1 MNFSHCGLK
10 VLNLQNINK
19 KMVSGDL
26 FLTTVSELVSQCE
39 STWVDDESPQTD
51 PFQKCLWSNTEGNSQ
66 LPLSPRPRPRPP
78 IEGHADSRLRPPGQH
93 SRTAVG
99 LSALLVW
106 GTHMVL
112 LVLEGAECILRAAFT
127 SSLRTQR
134 GRGASQHVVPLLPA
148 PLSLAKLS
156 L

>member
-39 STWVDDESPQTD
+39 STRVDDDSPQTD

-78 IEGHADSRLRPPGQH
+78 LKDML
-93 SRTAVG
+93 TAVCG
-99 LSALLVW
+99 LLDSTPERQWVCLL
-106 GTHMVL
+106 
-112 LVLEGAECILRAAFT
+112 
-127 SSLRTQR
+127 SSCGGHIWCSWCWKEQN
-134 GRGASQHVVPLLPA
+134 VF
-148 PLSLAKLS
+148 
-156 L
+156 